1 MEAIK
6 LKFWIW
12 GIIQNNT
19 LTGIGQKMLLHQ
31 VLQNNTWCTTAKTK
45 RGGSTEP
52 PGINTSASLFGQ
64 LLKPRARYG
73 GTLSLKCLVTHSEI

>member
-12 GIIQNNT
+12 GIIQNST
-19 LTGIGQKMLLHQ
+19 PTGIGQKMLLHQ
-31 VLQNNTWCTTAKTK
+31 VLQNNTWCTTAKTR

-52 PGINTSASLFGQ
+52 PGINTSASLFVEASGEVRWYAQ
-64 LLKPRARYG
+64 PKMFSY
-73 GTLSLKCLVTHSEI
+73 TQ